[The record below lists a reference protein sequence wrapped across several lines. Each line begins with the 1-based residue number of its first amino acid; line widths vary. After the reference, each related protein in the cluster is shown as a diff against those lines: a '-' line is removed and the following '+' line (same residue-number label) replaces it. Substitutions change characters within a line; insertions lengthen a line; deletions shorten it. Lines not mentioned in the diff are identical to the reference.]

1 MIDFIRKY
9 ILFPS
14 RFGFQPYLWLMW
26 LIIPIV
32 QLFPYQNL
40 KQQLALLGLIVFAWF
55 YRNSWTVTPFI
66 NVWLV
71 GQYIIILFL
80 IYFQGMSFLFLF
92 PAWVI
97 GSLPISKAKFHQLLI
112 IYYLAVI
119 LGIVTS
125 MQTTN
130 LRYDYLNT
138 NITFQLVFLFFILL
152 SPLGGRSVHNSYLR
166 SNILKKQNQRYE
178 MLIRRGE
185 RNRIARDL
193 HDNLGQSFATIT
205 LKADLAQKLLER
217 DLTSV
222 KQQLTEIQ
230 TASRQNLT
238 LVREIVSD
246 LRQVTLTETLVSLTD
261 KLSDLKISLITKNE
275 QLAQKWPVVIQET
288 IAAVL
293 QEAITN
299 VMQYSRA
306 DEVHIVFSQISQ
318 QALVTISDNGHGFK
332 KMRSGAHGIMG
343 MKERVHQ
350 IQGDFVIRSNR
361 HGTEIQLILPL
372 KEQTDD

>member
-1 MIDFIRKY
+1 
-9 ILFPS
+9 
-14 RFGFQPYLWLMW
+14 
-26 LIIPIV
+26 
-32 QLFPYQNL
+32 
-40 KQQLALLGLIVFAWF
+40 
-55 YRNSWTVTPFI
+55 
-66 NVWLV
+66 
-71 GQYIIILFL
+71 
-80 IYFQGMSFLFLF
+80 
-92 PAWVI
+92 
-97 GSLPISKAKFHQLLI
+97 
-112 IYYLAVI
+112 
-119 LGIVTS
+119 
-125 MQTTN
+125 
-130 LRYDYLNT
+130 
-138 NITFQLVFLFFILL
+138 
-152 SPLGGRSVHNSYLR
+152 
-166 SNILKKQNQRYE
+166 

-332 KMRSGAHGIMG
+332 KIRAGAHGIVG